1 MGGKTG
7 GETSAGVRTPWGDA
21 AELRSMKLPAGRG
34 NAPEETARNRR
45 QRLFGAMVA
54 VSSEK
59 GYEATTIGDLARVAG
74 ISRAAFYELFKDK
87 QECML
92 AAVEALVEP
101 TIAVI
106 EEAED
111 APTGEARVRQ
121 AVEAFFALLA
131 QQPAAAKMGSI
142 EVYAAGP
149 EGEAAMDRAI
159 GAFESFGV
167 EQLNQ
172 IPGRKGMPPQM
183 VRAMVG
189 GLLKVIQKRLYS
201 DEADQLPRLAEPI
214 ADWGLSYPTP
224 PGPLKGPRR
233 RGRKARPFAERQ
245 AVAHPPERVLRAL
258 AAVVAEKGYAEAT
271 VAEVIERAGT
281 SYRVFYGHFK
291 GKEEAFLAA
300 LDSGSAQM
308 LASVLPAFHRAKSWP
323 ESVRAAYEAM
333 FAFAM
338 EEPEYTQLGAVEMY
352 TVGSEGLR
360 RRDGVMEG
368 LEALL
373 TPGYQL
379 APDTPPIAAEAIG
392 GAIYALIH
400 DQVKSKGP
408 ESLPELAPT
417 ATYMTLAPFLG
428 AEEAYERAMEE
439 SEKW

>member
-7 GETSAGVRTPWGDA
+7 GETGVGVRTPWGDT
-21 AELRSMKLPAGRG
+21 AELRSRKMPPGRG
-34 NAPEETARNRR
+34 NAPEETERNRR

-54 VSSEK
+54 ISSEK
-59 GYEATTIGDLARVAG
+59 GYEATTIGELARVAG
-74 ISRAAFYELFKDK
+74 VSRSAFYEIFKDK
-87 QECML
+87 RECLL

-106 EEAED
+106 ERAED

-121 AVEAFFALLA
+121 AVEAFFGLIAE
-131 QQPAAAKMGSI
+131 QPAAAKMGCI
-142 EVYAAGP
+142 EVYAVGP
-149 EGEAAMDRAI
+149 EGEAEIDRAI
-159 GAFESFGV
+159 DVFEGFGV

-172 IPGRKGMPPQM
+172 IPGREHMPRQM

-214 ADWGLSYPTP
+214 ADWGLSYPAP
-224 PGPLKGPRR
+224 PGPLAGPKR
-233 RGRKARPFAERQ
+233 RGRKARPFEERQ

-258 AAVVAEKGYAEAT
+258 AAIVAEKGYEAAT
-271 VAEVIERAGT
+271 VAEVIELAGT
-281 SYRVFYGHFK
+281 SYRAFYGHFH
-291 GKEEAFLAA
+291 GKEEAFMAA

-308 LASVLPAFHRAKSWP
+308 LAVVLPAFHRARSWP

-333 FAFAM
+333 FAFAL
-338 EEPEYTQLGAVEMY
+338 EEPEYTRLGAVEMY
-352 TVGSEGLR
+352 TAGREALR
-360 RRDGVMEG
+360 RRDNVMEG

-373 TPGYQL
+373 MPGYQQ
-379 APDTPPIAAEAIG
+379 APETPAIAAEAIG

-400 DQVKSKGP
+400 DQVKRKGP
-408 ESLPELAPT
+408 ESLPELAPM

-428 AEEAYERAMEE
+428 AEEAYTRSVEE

>member
-1 MGGKTG
+1 MGGKAG
-7 GETSAGVRTPWGDA
+7 GKTDAGVRTPWGDA
-21 AELRSMKLPAGRG
+21 AELRSMKMPAGRG
-34 NAPEETARNRR
+34 NAPEETTRNRR

-59 GYEATTIGDLARVAG
+59 GFEATTIGDLTHVAG
-74 ISRAAFYELFKDK
+74 ISRSAFYELFGDK
-87 QECML
+87 RECML

-106 EEAED
+106 EQAED
-111 APTGEARVRQ
+111 APTGGARLRQ
-121 AVEAFFALLA
+121 AMEAFLGLIAE
-131 QQPAAAKMGSI
+131 QPAAAKMGSI

-149 EGEAAMDRAI
+149 EGEAAIDRAVD
-159 GAFESFGV
+159 AFEVFGV
-167 EQLNQ
+167 DQLGQ
-172 IPGRKGMPPQM
+172 IPGREEMPPQM

-214 ADWGLSYPTP
+214 ADWALSYPSP
-224 PGPLKGPRR
+224 PGPLRGPKR

-245 AVAHPPERVLRAL
+245 RVAHPPERVLRAL
-258 AAVVAEKGYAEAT
+258 AAVVADKGYAEAT

-291 GKEEAFLAA
+291 DKEEAFLAA
-300 LDSGSAQM
+300 LDSGAAQM
-308 LASVLPAFHRAKSWP
+308 LASVMPAFHRARTWP

-338 EEPEYTQLGAVEMY
+338 EEPEYTRLGAVEMF
-352 TVGSEGLR
+352 TVGREALR
-360 RRDGVMEG
+360 RRDSVMEG

-379 APDTPPIAAEAIG
+379 APDTPPIVAEAIG

-428 AEEAYERAMEE
+428 AEEAYERSIEE
-439 SEKW
+439 AEKW

>member
-7 GETSAGVRTPWGDA
+7 GETEAGVRTPWGDA

-34 NAPEETARNRR
+34 NAPEETERNRR
-45 QRLFGAMVA
+45 QRLFGAIVA
-54 VSSEK
+54 VGSEK
-59 GYEATTIGDLARVAG
+59 GYEATTIGDLAQVAG
-74 ISRAAFYELFKDK
+74 VSRAAFYELFKDK

-101 TIAVI
+101 TIALI
-106 EEAED
+106 ERSED
-111 APTGEARVRQ
+111 AGTGEARVRQ
-121 AVEAFFALLA
+121 AVEAFLGLLA
-131 QQPAAAKMGSI
+131 EQPAAAKMGCI

-149 EGEAAMDRAI
+149 EGEAAIDRAI
-159 GAFESFGV
+159 DVFEGFGV
-167 EQLNQ
+167 EQLGQ
-172 IPGRKGMPPQM
+172 IPGREQMPPQM
-183 VRAMVG
+183 VRAMIG

-201 DEADQLPRLAEPI
+201 DEAGELPRLAEPI
-214 ADWGLSYPTP
+214 ADWCLSYPAP

-258 AAVVAEKGYAEAT
+258 AAIVAEQGYAAAT

-281 SYRVFYGHFK
+281 SYRVFYGHFE

-300 LDSGSAQM
+300 LDSGAAQM
-308 LASVLPAFHRAKSWP
+308 VASVLPAFHRARSWP

-338 EEPEYTQLGAVEMY
+338 EEPEYTRLGAVEMY
-352 TVGSEGLR
+352 TAGREALR
-360 RRDGVMEG
+360 RRDNVMEG

-400 DQVKSKGP
+400 DQVKRKGP